1 MSRRPRESV
10 LRAPYLKSI
19 ALMAER
25 VPDARAYPFSIP
37 AIAAEPFRIDFTK
50 AVTILVGTNGSGKS
64 TILEA
69 IAQLCGF
76 GQLGGNRNYAADRQ
90 DGDALG
96 NYLRAGW
103 LPKVGRGFY
112 TRAETFS
119 GFVGQVDGFDANE
132 FYGGRSLAERS
143 HGEAYLEIFRNR
155 VQGKGVF
162 LFDEPE
168 AALSPARQIDFLK
181 LVKAAESG
189 GEAQFIMATHS
200 PLLMAYPGATV
211 LHLTDFGIL
220 ERPFELTEHFRVLR
234 EFYLD
239 PKSFMDGIFT
249 D

>member
-1 MSRRPRESV
+1 
-10 LRAPYLKSI
+10 
-19 ALMAER
+19 MADR
-25 VPDARAYPFSIP
+25 VPDVQAYPFSIP
-37 AIAAEPFRIDFTK
+37 VIAAEPFRIDFTK

-69 IAQLCGF
+69 LAHLCGF
-76 GQLGGNRNYAADRQ
+76 GRLGGNQNYASGDQ
-90 DGDALG
+90 DGETLG
-96 NYLRAGW
+96 KYLRAGW
-103 LPKVGRGFY
+103 LPKVARGFY

-119 GFVGQVDGFDANE
+119 GLVGQIDGFGAEDA
-132 FYGGRSLAERS
+132 YGGRSLTERS
-143 HGEAYLEIFRNR
+143 HGEAYLEIFRSR

-168 AALSPARQIDFLK
+168 AALSPSRQIDFLK
-181 LVKAAESG
+181 LVKAAERG

-220 ERPFELTEHFRVLR
+220 ERPFQQTEHFQVLR

-239 PKSFMDGIFT
+239 PDSFMDAIFT

>member
-1 MSRRPRESV
+1 MSRRPRESS

-19 ALMAER
+19 ELLDDR
-25 VPDARAYPFSIP
+25 VPDPRAYPFSIP
-37 AIAAEPFRIDFTK
+37 AIQAEHFRIDFTQP
-50 AVTILVGTNGSGKS
+50 VTMLVGINGSGKS

-76 GQLGGNRNYAADRQ
+76 GRLGGNQNYASGED
-90 DGDALG
+90 DEGLG
-96 NYLRAGW
+96 RYLRAGW
-103 LPKVGRGFY
+103 LPKVNRGFY

-119 GFVGQVDGFDANE
+119 GLVDQVDGFGAADS
-132 FYGGRSLAERS
+132 YGGRSLSERS

-155 VQGKGVF
+155 VHGKGVF

-168 AALSPARQIDFLK
+168 AALSPSRQIEFLK
-181 LVKAAESG
+181 LVRQVEAD

-211 LHLTDFGIL
+211 LHLTDHGIL
-220 ERPFELTEHFRVLR
+220 ERPFQQTEHFRVLR

-239 PKSFMDGIFT
+239 PDGFMEAIFT

>member
-1 MSRRPRESV
+1 MSRRPRGSV

-19 ALMAER
+19 ELMDDR

-37 AIAAEPFRIDFTK
+37 AIEAEPFRIDFTK
-50 AVTILVGTNGSGKS
+50 
-64 TILEA
+64 EA
-69 IAQLCGF
+69 IAYLCGF
-76 GQLGGNRNYAADRQ
+76 GRLGGNQNYASDRQ
-90 DGDALG
+90 DGEVLG
-96 NYLRAGW
+96 HYLRAAW

-119 GFVGQVDGFDANE
+119 GFVGQVDGFGAE
-132 FYGGRSLAERS
+132 EAYGGRSLTERS

-168 AALSPARQIDFLK
+168 AALSPSRQIDFLK
-181 LVKAAESG
+181 IVKAAESG

-211 LHLTDFGIL
+211 LHLTEHGIL
-220 ERPFELTEHFRVLR
+220 ERPFQQTDHFRVLR
-234 EFYLD
+234 EFYRD
-239 PKSFMDGIFT
+239 PDAFMDAIFT